1 MRAPR
6 KTDPIDDV
14 INELLKPIKFLRE
27 LKKVKL
33 ENERLMYNIAE
44 MHKFYARP
52 IELED
57 QNIKL
62 QESNEYLEKTMV
74 DMIAFYE
81 ARNAT
86 S

>member
-1 MRAPR
+1 
-6 KTDPIDDV
+6 
-14 INELLKPIKFLRE
+14 
-27 LKKVKL
+27 
-33 ENERLMYNIAE
+33 MYNIAE

-62 QESNEYLEKTMV
+62 QERNEYLEKTMV